1 MRRTRK
7 STVSTEISVGTYL
20 KNKKLFYG
28 QERKIND
35 NKLFQKT
42 VRHFFLDKMVSKGKM
57 TIVKKDYIISNT
69 NKFCGI
75 LNLLSNTSN
84 ISETLNIFLA
94 MEQKI

>member
-20 KNKKLFYG
+20 KSKKLFYG
-28 QERKIND
+28 KERKIND

-57 TIVKKDYIISNT
+57 TIVKKD
-69 NKFCGI
+69 
-75 LNLLSNTSN
+75 LSNTSN